1 MEFSFNSA
9 EETGAAGRKISHDF
23 EEDPNEGKNPA
34 KRPRQPFDE
43 APRLSPFSRQA
54 ILERLSAKRFDDSSQ
69 APSQNLDGKT
79 MIVGEASPIFPSH
92 KTMVV
97 HQTAPCGLYSQPTPG
112 ETQTLSDLADVAV
125 QHRKIF
131 SSDFF
136 VGKRLK
142 RSEDDSP
149 SSSSRFKLFRSN
161 STGNVSVVDLCS
173 SDDDESFQRL
183 AQEKNKE
190 GKQPALASTT
200 DQQVEDSAE
209 AQEASDEEKKKSTK
223 DFILGNISV
232 DRKRLLLDV
241 LAPITLSPE
250 AMNYERWMS
259 TDIASPTVSKAFSQR
274 FGCLEVAEL
283 EQLANGDFF
292 VPEGMVSVRETL
304 RAYRLSLSKKT
315 EPSFAE
321 TLEKTLSEVDALL
334 GETDGPLF
342 CGEERSVQ
350 TSVAEETSGENQFF
364 ANTNFAWNGTFQFI
378 SKDQADTKPSSS
390 DSTLPKASADN
401 CSDDNLDES
410 LLKNLQE
417 QQGLQEIEPLIDSEG
432 NVEGK
437 PSSLDGE
444 NQDDGSEEDETEMND
459 VLVPYVP
466 KNIGTEANEIVP
478 IAEPDTSLIDNNAET
493 PLDDQARTKEDIGV
507 ESGSNDPEEFINNS
521 IVEYSNNEQEMEN
534 QEGGLPES
542 REVRAILGDIV
553 TNMVGVITSQ
563 FRQEQDRLRE
573 EINMNNLIEDD
584 DGSKSFSEASDN
596 DEDEVG
602 DSEENRPL
610 IVVSA
615 KQLVLLALPLI
626 CLAFIVRRFG
636 MLDISNSIFEGS
648 FRTIVQ
654 LHILGS
660 MLSPIFNYGADR
672 PVLVGCYALFM
683 IVVASY
689 EASSRT
695 KYTHDGQFTIIVESL
710 ILSVGWVAMW
720 AFGAILKPKPM
731 WNPRYLLP
739 IVGMLLGNSI
749 NGISSTLDIITTS
762 LVEKQS
768 EVDLYLSFGADQYE
782 AVSGIV
788 VQAIQKGMTPKL
800 NMMCVVGIVSIPGMM
815 TGQILGGSSPMVAA
829 RYQAMIIFLIV
840 LSSLST
846 ILVSSFLTVTSAFCS
861 HQILRPDNFV
871 KNRKRGIARLILW
884 LWGYIFG
891 GGNDSVPVGSNMVSG
906 NLLAGE
912 ELNKAILLPTTGFEI
927 RSLKRGSV
935 VSNND
940 GMNSLIQVA
949 GLNRYFSV
957 EGDSDQCSEN
967 DNQRTL
973 FSDLSFLVNEGDLL
987 LVSGPSGTGKSQLL
1001 RMMAGLNPLQEGD
1014 LLLQGKSWKD
1024 EFEGNTVVEW
1034 RQQVRYVTQSK
1045 IQIPGTPLQFI
1056 KKIQSFRSWNLDGN
1070 RKEIDFMKHISHH
1083 LRQWGMGLD
1092 SLNKD
1097 WAVLSGGES
1106 QRVLMAISLASRPKL
1121 LLFDES
1127 TSALDY
1133 ESKLAVEASI
1143 NDFVDDH
1150 QGGVIWVSHDA
1161 QQVERM
1167 TSH

>member
-1 MEFSFNSA
+1 MEFSFDSYQA
-9 EETGAAGRKISHDF
+9 TGAAGRKISHDF

-43 APRLSPFSRQA
+43 APHLSPFSRQA
-54 ILERLSAKRFDDSSQ
+54 ILERLSAKRFDESSQ
-69 APSQNLDGKT
+69 AASQNLDGKS
-79 MIVGEASPIFPSH
+79 MAVGEASPLFPSH
-92 KTMVV
+92 KTTVI
-97 HQTAPCGLYSQPTPG
+97 HQAAPCGLYSKPTSG

-125 QHRKIF
+125 QAHRKIF
-131 SSDFF
+131 SSAFIAGKRA
-136 VGKRLK
+136 GKRLK
-142 RSEDDSP
+142 RSQDDSP
-149 SSSSRFKLFRSN
+149 SSLSRCKIFRSN

-173 SDDDESFQRL
+173 SDDDESFQL
-183 AQEKNKE
+183 WAPEKNKE

-209 AQEASDEEKKKSTK
+209 AKEASDEEKKKSTK
-223 DFILGNISV
+223 DFILGNIPV

-241 LAPITLSPE
+241 LAPVTLSPE
-250 AMNYERWMS
+250 AMNFERWMS

-283 EQLANGDFF
+283 ERLANGDFF

-315 EPSFAE
+315 EPSFDE
-321 TLEKTLSEVDALL
+321 TPSVSNEASENA
-334 GETDGPLF
+334 TSI
-342 CGEERSVQ
+342 ERSVQ
-350 TSVAEETSGENQFF
+350 TSVGEETSGENHFF

-390 DSTLPKASADN
+390 GSSLPKASADN

-410 LLKNLQE
+410 LLKDLHE
-417 QQGLQEIEPLIDSEG
+417 QKGLQEIEPLIDSEG
-432 NVEGK
+432 NVEGQ
-437 PSSLDGE
+437 PSCLGDE
-444 NQDDGSEEDETEMND
+444 NQNEGSEEDKTEMND
-459 VLVPYVP
+459 VLVPYEP
-466 KNIGTEANEIVP
+466 KNIWTEANEIVP
-478 IAEPDTSLIDNNAET
+478 IADPDTSLIDSNTET
-493 PLDDQARTKEDIGV
+493 PLGDQDRTKEEIGV
-507 ESGSNDPEEFINNS
+507 ESGSNDPEGFIDNS
-521 IVEYSNNEQEMEN
+521 IVEYTDNEQEMEN

-563 FRQEQDRLRE
+563 FRQEQDPLRE
-573 EINMNNLIEDD
+573 DINMNNLIEDD
-584 DGSKSFSEASDN
+584 DGSKSFSEASEY
-596 DEDEVG
+596 DEDVGG
-602 DSEENRPL
+602 DSDENRPL
-610 IVVSA
+610 IAVSA
-615 KQLVLLALPLI
+615 KQLALLALPLI

-636 MLDISNSIFEGS
+636 MIDISNSIFEGS

-660 MLSPIFNYGADR
+660 MLSPIFKYGADR

-912 ELNKAILLPTTGFEI
+912 ELNKGILLPTTGFEI

-940 GMNSLIQVA
+940 GMDSLIQVT

-957 EGDSDQCSEN
+957 EGDSDQCSES

-1014 LLLQGKSWKD
+1014 LLLQGRSWKD
-1024 EFEGNTVVEW
+1024 EFEGNNVVEW

-1045 IQIPGTPLQFI
+1045 IQIPGTPLHFI
-1056 KKIQSFRSWNLDGN
+1056 RKIQSFRSWNLDGN
-1070 RKEIDFMKHISHH
+1070 RKEIDFMKHVSHH

-1092 SLNKD
+1092 SLSKD

-1161 QQVERM
+1161 EQVERM